1 MVGFMTENNPANLM
15 ASPKGDHIPWS
26 LIVVIIIGTFM
37 AVLNGS
43 IVNVALPR
51 IMVLF
56 NTTADNIQWVLTCYT
71 MALGC
76 VMPVAGYLS
85 DRFGYKRTYFLA
97 LALFTA
103 GSALCGL
110 AWNLNSLIAA
120 RIIQAVGGGIMQPL
134 GMAYAMRVVPRQR
147 MGVVMGVWGI
157 AAMAAPAIGPTLG
170 GYLVE
175 YVNWRLI
182 FYIMVPVGI
191 FNLWLARRLMQ
202 ETPLIKGKNFDIWGV
217 ISSTIGLFC
226 LLLAISQ
233 GNKYGWGSPYIVSL
247 FSLALIALSFFI
259 YNELTHPEPLLELR
273 LFKNYLYTISTFV
286 GIALNIGMFGA
297 MFLLP
302 LLLQSVLGQTAMK
315 TGLILLPAAL
325 STAVMMPISGRIY
338 DKYGGRVIV
347 PVGLAIVTLTTY
359 AMCTFSDL
367 TPYSVMIFWLVLRG
381 MGMGLSMMTVTTL
394 GMITIPLH
402 LVSRASALRNVILQ
416 VAASLGI
423 AMFTLV
429 MQNRQIF
436 HYDNLM
442 NSVNLSST
450 DGLSLQ
456 AALQQIAISQNWDAT
471 NTGAYMAS
479 AIVKRV
485 TTLSSIQAIGDCF
498 LVASAICLVSAVVS
512 LLLRNPRLDMPPKS
526 VEAKM
531 PRPTAA
537 AATKEA

>member
-1 MVGFMTENNPANLM
+1 MVDNSAANITLDPN
-15 ASPKGDHIPWS
+15 ADRIPWA

-43 IVNVALPR
+43 IVNVALPK
-51 IMVLF
+51 IMALF

-71 MALGC
+71 MALGV
-76 VMPVAGYLS
+76 VMSVSGYLA
-85 DRFGYKRTYFLA
+85 DRFGYKRIYFMA
-97 LALFTA
+97 LALFTL

-110 AWNLNSLIAA
+110 AWNINSLIAA

-134 GMAYAMRVVPRQR
+134 GMAYAMRVVPRHR

-182 FYIMVPVGI
+182 FYINVPVGI
-191 FNLWLARRLMQ
+191 FNLWLATVLLR
-202 ETPLIKGKNFDIWGV
+202 ETPLIKGQHFDYWGL

-233 GNKYGWGSPYIVSL
+233 GNKHGWSSPYIVSL
-247 FSLALIALSFFI
+247 LTVGVITLCFFV
-259 YNELTHPEPLLELR
+259 YNELTQPEPLLELR

-286 GIALNIGMFGA
+286 GIALNVGMFGA

-302 LLLQSVLGQTAMK
+302 LLLQSVLGLTAMK
-315 TGLILLPAAL
+315 TGLLLLPSAL
-325 STAVMMPISGRIY
+325 ATAVMMPLGGKIY
-338 DKYGGRVIV
+338 DRYGARIIV
-347 PVGLAIVTLTTY
+347 PVGLFLVTITSY
-359 AMCTFSDL
+359 KMCTFNDL

-381 MGMGLSMMTVTTL
+381 VGMGVSMMTVTTV
-394 GMITIPLH
+394 GMITIPLN

-436 HYDNLM
+436 HYANLM
-442 NSVNLSST
+442 NSANLSAT

-456 AALQQIAISQNWDAT
+456 AALRQLAISQGWDST
-471 NTGAYMAS
+471 TTSVYIAS
-479 AIVKRV
+479 AIAKRV
-485 TTLSSIQAIGDCF
+485 ATLSSVQAIGDCF
-498 LVASAICLVSAVVS
+498 LIAAAMCLVATILS
-512 LLLRNPRLDMPPKS
+512 LFLRNPQLDIPEKHS
-526 VEAKM
+526 ESQVKITDISEAIVE
-531 PRPTAA
+531 
-537 AATKEA
+537 EA

>member
-1 MVGFMTENNPANLM
+1 MVENNIDNGSDRIEWA
-15 ASPKGDHIPWS
+15 

-43 IVNVALPR
+43 IVNVALPK
-51 IMVLF
+51 IMALF

-76 VMPVAGYLS
+76 VMPVSGYLA
-85 DRFGYKRTYFLA
+85 DTFGYKRIYSLA
-97 LALFTA
+97 LGLFTV

-110 AWNLNSLIAA
+110 AWSVNSLIAA

-134 GMAYAMRVVPRQR
+134 GMAYAMRVVPRHR

-182 FYIMVPVGI
+182 FYINIPVGV
-191 FNLWLARRLMQ
+191 FNLWLAGVLLR
-202 ETPLIKGKNFDIWGV
+202 ETPLIKGKHFDFQGLAA
-217 ISSTIGLFC
+217 SAIGLFC

-233 GNKYGWGSPYIVSL
+233 GNKHGWSSPYIVSL
-247 FSLALIALSFFI
+247 FSVALITLGYFI
-259 YNELTHPEPLLELR
+259 YNELNQAEPLLELR
-273 LFKNYLYTISTFV
+273 LFKNYLYTASTFV
-286 GIALNIGMFGA
+286 GIALNVGMFGA

-325 STAVMMPISGRIY
+325 ATAFMMPLGGKIY
-338 DKYGGRVIV
+338 DKYGARIIV
-347 PVGLAIVTLTTY
+347 PVGLVMVTVTTY
-359 AMCTFSDL
+359 MMCSFNDL
-367 TPYSVMIFWLVLRG
+367 TPYYVMIFWLVLRG
-381 MGMGLSMMTVTTL
+381 MGMGLSMMTVTTV

-429 MQNRQIF
+429 MQNRQVF
-436 HYDNLM
+436 HYANLM
-442 NSVNLSST
+442 NTANPSAI

-456 AALQQIAISQNWDAT
+456 AAMRQLAIAQNWDLT
-471 NTGAYMAS
+471 TTGVY
-479 AIVKRV
+479 
-485 TTLSSIQAIGDCF
+485 
-498 LVASAICLVSAVVS
+498 VASAIAKRAATLSAIQAIDDCFLIAAAICLVAVILS
-512 LLLRNPRLDMPPKS
+512 LFLRNPNLNAPEKH
-526 VEAKM
+526 AKPEM
-531 PRPTAA
+531 EMADFA
-537 AATKEA
+537 EIIAEEI

>member
-1 MVGFMTENNPANLM
+1 M
-15 ASPKGDHIPWS
+15 ADNKAIVSMIDPDSDHIPWS

-51 IMVLF
+51 IMSLF

-85 DRFGYKRTYFLA
+85 DRFGYKRIYFLA

-134 GMAYAMRVVPRQR
+134 GMAYAMRVVPRHR

-182 FYIMVPVGI
+182 FYIMVPVGV

-217 ISSTIGLFC
+217 VSSTIGLFC

-233 GNKYGWGSPYIVSL
+233 GNKHGWSSPYIVSL
-247 FSLALIALSFFI
+247 FTVAIITLTFFI
-259 YNELTHPEPLLELR
+259 YNELTQPEPLLELR

-286 GIALNIGMFGA
+286 GIALNVGMFGA

-347 PVGLAIVTLTTY
+347 PLGLAIVTFTTY
-359 AMCTFSDL
+359 EMCTFSDL

-381 MGMGLSMMTVTTL
+381 VGMGLSMMTVTTV
-394 GMITIPLH
+394 GMITVPLH

-436 HYDNLM
+436 HYTNLM
-442 NSVNLSST
+442 NSVNLSAT

-456 AALQQIAISQNWDAT
+456 ATLRQMAISQNWDAT
-471 NTGAYMAS
+471 TSGAYMAS
-479 AIVKRV
+479 AIVKRAA
-485 TTLSSIQAIGDCF
+485 TLSSIQAIGDCF
-498 LVASAICLVSAVVS
+498 LVASAICLVSAVLS

-526 VEAKM
+526 IEANISK
-531 PRPTAA
+531 PTAV
-537 AATKEA
+537 TVTEEN

>member
-1 MVGFMTENNPANLM
+1 MVEHNVPDSNA
-15 ASPKGDHIPWS
+15 DRIPWA

-51 IMVLF
+51 IMALF
-56 NTTADNIQWVLTCYT
+56 NATADNIQWVLTCYA
-71 MALGC
+71 MALG
-76 VMPVAGYLS
+76 VIMPASGYLA
-85 DRFGYKRTYFLA
+85 DRFGYKRIYFIA
-97 LALFTA
+97 LALFTS

-134 GMAYAMRVVPRQR
+134 GMAYAMRVVPRHR

-182 FYIMVPVGI
+182 FYINVPVGI
-191 FNLWLARRLMQ
+191 FNLWLATILLK
-202 ETPLIKGKNFDIWGV
+202 ETPLIKGKHFDLWGLV
-217 ISSTIGLFC
+217 SSTIGLFC

-233 GNKYGWGSPYIVSL
+233 GNKEGWGSPYIVSL
-247 FSLALIALSFFI
+247 FSISFITLSFFI
-259 YNELTHPEPLLELR
+259 YHELNHPEPLLELR

-286 GIALNIGMFGA
+286 GIALNVGMFGA

-315 TGLILLPAAL
+315 TGLILMPAAL
-325 STAVMMPISGRIY
+325 ATAFMMPIGGKIY
-338 DKYGGRVIV
+338 DKYGARVIV
-347 PVGLAIVTLTTY
+347 PVGLAIVTFTTY
-359 AMCTFSDL
+359 MMYYFNDL
-367 TPYSVMIFWLVLRG
+367 TPYSVMIVWLVLRG
-381 MGMGLSMMTVTTL
+381 VGMGMSMMTVTTV

-423 AMFTLV
+423 AMFTLI

-436 HYDNLM
+436 HYANLM
-442 NSVNLSST
+442 NTANLNST
-450 DGLSLQ
+450 DGL
-456 AALQQIAISQNWDAT
+456 ALQGTLKQMAITQGWD
-471 NTGAYMAS
+471 S
-479 AIVKRV
+479 
-485 TTLSSIQAIGDCF
+485 TTTSVY
-498 LVASAICLVSAVVS
+498 VASAIAKRAATLSSTQAIADCFLIAAAMCLIAVILS
-512 LLLRNPRLDMPPKS
+512 LFLRNPNLNAKAAEPKKDLTPAPQIA
-526 VEAKM
+526 VE
-531 PRPTAA
+531 
-537 AATKEA
+537 EV